1 MKMFGNDYVKQ
12 HDTRDCAAACMAS
25 VCNLYGLHISLLHM
39 RELLKIDKNGTSMY
53 ALMEVANKVGFSC
66 EVLQGNWQ
74 EFSGEI
80 LERKICLPA
89 ICHMHIDGLEH
100 FVIVKK
106 VTNKG
111 IWIFDPAKGH
121 IKYSLELFESQ
132 WTGYVLNLYS
142 VNIEKEIRKKKKK
155 SFQYMDILISLR
167 WKFVFIL
174 LISFLIAGISIIY
187 SYFYQ
192 KIIDQFIL
200 FASIS
205 AIFVWNDDLY
215 DTLSVCFSYDQRKNI
230 SDSRKKGR
238 YISVPK
244 ICFKIATFTIFIFSA
259 MGNWRYNGTISGYGF
274 CTECNIRQCAY
285 NYF

>member
-1 MKMFGNDYVKQ
+1 
-12 HDTRDCAAACMAS
+12 
-25 VCNLYGLHISLLHM
+25 
-39 RELLKIDKNGTSMY
+39 
-53 ALMEVANKVGFSC
+53 
-66 EVLQGNWQ
+66 
-74 EFSGEI
+74 
-80 LERKICLPA
+80 
-89 ICHMHIDGLEH
+89 MHIDGLEH

-200 FASIS
+200 HES
-205 AIFVWNDDLY
+205 
-215 DTLSVCFSYDQRKNI
+215 
-230 SDSRKKGR
+230 
-238 YISVPK
+238 
-244 ICFKIATFTIFIFSA
+244 
-259 MGNWRYNGTISGYGF
+259 
-274 CTECNIRQCAY
+274 
-285 NYF
+285 NYFVNIDTNMAGVKHLLQEFAVLLQYLP

>member
-142 VNIEKEIRKKKKK
+142 VNIEKEIRKKKEE
-155 SFQYMDILISLR
+155 I
-167 WKFVFIL
+167 
-174 LISFLIAGISIIY
+174 ISI
-187 SYFYQ
+187 
-192 KIIDQFIL
+192 
-200 FASIS
+200 
-205 AIFVWNDDLY
+205 
-215 DTLSVCFSYDQRKNI
+215 
-230 SDSRKKGR
+230 
-238 YISVPK
+238 
-244 ICFKIATFTIFIFSA
+244 
-259 MGNWRYNGTISGYGF
+259 YGHSH
-274 CTECNIRQCAY
+274 
-285 NYF
+285 

>member
-1 MKMFGNDYVKQ
+1 MKKATHKFMGIIQMKMFGNDYVKQ

-121 IKYSLELFESQ
+121 IKYSPELFESQ

-200 FASIS
+200 HESNYFVNKYGRSKTSVTRICSFASIS

-230 SDSRKKGR
+230 SDSRKKGG
-238 YISVPK
+238 YISV
-244 ICFKIATFTIFIFSA
+244 
-259 MGNWRYNGTISGYGF
+259 
-274 CTECNIRQCAY
+274 
-285 NYF
+285 